1 MSEPAIHVDRVVK
14 SFGNQPV
21 LKEVSF
27 SVPAG
32 QTLALLGRN
41 GAGKTTAIRV
51 MMGLIPAD
59 SGTVRLGRLDPS
71 TAPLEV
77 RGQVGYLAEDQTMY
91 GWMKPVEL
99 VRFLTPFYPS
109 WDTNLAESC
118 MDRFEIPRQTRID
131 RLSKGQAVKLG
142 LALAMAHRPPIVVL
156 DDPSLGLDPIARKE
170 FNRNLV
176 EHLQSSGATVL
187 YSSHLLYEVE
197 SVADAVA
204 ILDEGRVIRHGS
216 TEAIRSDVKRILV
229 SRDAVAT
236 MSRPD
241 GLLDVRR
248 HDDRLAIVVDR
259 AEGCI
264 FHLSEKAIPHE
275 VVDLSLDEIFE
286 AFVIGRTDD
295 WPSAQVDVS
304 VLA

>member
-1 MSEPAIHVDRVVK
+1 M
-14 SFGNQPV
+14 
-21 LKEVSF
+21 
-27 SVPAG
+27 
-32 QTLALLGRN
+32 
-41 GAGKTTAIRV
+41 
-51 MMGLIPAD
+51 
-59 SGTVRLGRLDPS
+59 
-71 TAPLEV
+71 
-77 RGQVGYLAEDQTMY
+77 
-91 GWMKPVEL
+91 
-99 VRFLTPFYPS
+99 
-109 WDTNLAESC
+109 
-118 MDRFEIPRQTRID
+118 
-131 RLSKGQAVKLG
+131 
-142 LALAMAHRPPIVVL
+142 
-156 DDPSLGLDPIARKE
+156 
-170 FNRNLV
+170 
-176 EHLQSSGATVL
+176 
-187 YSSHLLYEVE
+187 E